1 MRLDE
6 LLKAKFDLSLSLPL
20 PAGERLDRRELAAS
34 DMIPYSIHYDDWTV
48 ATKGNALVQI
58 VKLDGLYHESRS
70 PEQIKQYERRR
81 NTVLRAIASSDR
93 GLYVHVV
100 RRKIDVYP
108 AGSYENWFAHYLNE
122 RLHARHRERSVFVNE
137 IYISVVRNRF
147 RYGVPGWIDRVVARV
162 TGNKADATR
171 LETFEEQAKDLYS
184 ATNLLVR
191 TLAEYGARR
200 LGIVRSE
207 EGASSEIGRF
217 LHYLINLE
225 DVPVRVTDQPLAK
238 SLAVSRLNFGRE
250 ALEVD
255 GLGHRRV
262 GAMVSMAE
270 WPERTKSEK
279 LDEFLRLPIEFVLTQ
294 SFFFIDRISAE
305 KDMKQQRDRM
315 EHANDVAASQID
327 EIREGLNELG
337 AGRSVNGLHHLSILV
352 HVPVTGGA
360 QASLA
365 KLDAAVD
372 ELKKGFVG
380 LGVTGVRERYGLE
393 TFFWSQ
399 LPGQAQH
406 LIGRRGRIQSQNFAG
421 FASLHNFATGK
432 LDGNLWGPAIM
443 VLETESGTAYFFNL
457 HRESEGMVAGHTAVT
472 ADTGSGK
479 TLVVAVIVCQA
490 DKARPRV
497 FWFDNKRGAE
507 VFMRAMG
514 GRHTVLTLQRSTGW
528 NPLQLPDTPENRTY
542 LIELF
547 SLMRTCYGGTVSPD
561 DMKRFHAAIE
571 ENYAFTDL
579 KDRRL
584 RNIAWRFGEGEL
596 QDAMRLWYG
605 DGANAACFDN
615 ETDNIDLAAC
625 RHYCYE
631 MGELIR
637 DGVARPE
644 LAVVLSY
651 PFHRIS
657 QAMNGEPFILVLEEG
672 QNLVTHAYWRD
683 KIDAY
688 IMQIR
693 RKNGVLIFVTPDPK
707 YLYCETDSIK
717 KQTATKIFLANSNAV
732 RRDYVEE
739 LGLTQAEY
747 EFIRD
752 TPPESR
758 KLLIRRGRESV
769 KAIFDL
775 SDMPDLIPVLSSNE
789 KGVNLM
795 HEIMEELGTDAPQTW
810 VPVFMKRAMAAGTHN
825 LTLKERKAS

>member
-1 MRLDE
+1 MRLDDV
-6 LLKAKFDLSLSLPL
+6 LKAKFDLSLTLPV
-20 PAGERLDRRELAAS
+20 PGGERIDRREMAAS
-34 DMIPYSIHYDDWTV
+34 DMIPYAGHYDEWTT
-48 ATKGNALVQI
+48 ATKGNGLVQV

-70 PEQIKQYERRR
+70 PEQIKQFERQR
-81 NTVLRAIASSDR
+81 NTGLRAIASSDR
-93 GLYVHVV
+93 GIYVHVV
-100 RRKIDVYP
+100 RREIDVYP
-108 AGSYENWFAHYLNE
+108 AGTYDNWFANYLNE
-122 RLHARHRERSVFVNE
+122 RLRERHRQRSFFVNE

-147 RYGVPGWIDRVVARV
+147 RHGVPGLIDRAVALV
-162 TGNKADATR
+162 TGKKADAAN

-200 LGIVRSE
+200 LGIVRTE
-207 EGASSEIGRF
+207 EGDFSEIGRF

-250 ALEVD
+250 AFEVD
-255 GLGHRRV
+255 GLGNRRV

-294 SFFFIDRISAE
+294 SFFFVDRISAE
-305 KDMKQQRDRM
+305 KDMKQQRGRM
-315 EHANDVAASQID
+315 EHANDVATTQVD
-327 EIREGLNELG
+327 EIKEGLNELG

-352 HVPVTGGA
+352 HVPITGGA
-360 QASLA
+360 QEALA
-365 KLDAAVD
+365 RLDAAVD

-380 LGVTGVRERYGLE
+380 LGVTATRERYGLE

-421 FASLHNFATGK
+421 MASLHNFATGK

-443 VLETESGTAYFFNL
+443 ALETESRTAYFFNL
-457 HRESEGMVAGHTAVT
+457 HRESEGMVSGHGAIGG
-472 ADTGSGK
+472 DTGSGK
-479 TLVVAVIVCQA
+479 TALLGVVIGQV
-490 DKARPRV
+490 DKAKPRV
-497 FWFDNKRGAE
+497 FWFDNQRGAE

-514 GRHTVLTLQRSTGW
+514 GRHTVLTVQRPTGW
-528 NPLQLPDTPENRTY
+528 NPCQLPDTPENRTY
-542 LIELF
+542 LIEWF

-571 ENYAFTDL
+571 ENYGFKAL

-615 ETDNIDLAAC
+615 ETDNIDLTAC

-637 DGVARPE
+637 EGVARPE

-672 QNLVTHAYWRD
+672 QNLVKHAYWRE

-693 RKNGVLIFVTPDPK
+693 RKNGILIFVTPDVK

-717 KQTATKIFLANSNAV
+717 KQTATKIFLPNSNAV
-732 RRDYVEE
+732 RHEYVEE
-739 LGLTQAEY
+739 LGLTQAEF

-752 TPPESR
+752 TPLESR
-758 KLLIRRGRESV
+758 KFLIRRGRESV

-789 KGVNLM
+789 KGVRLM
-795 HEIMEELGTDAPQTW
+795 HEIMEELGTDTPQVW
-810 VPVFMKRAMAAGTHN
+810 VPVFMERAMAAGTHN
-825 LTLKERKAS
+825 VTVKERKAP